1 MKRRSIGMLVVAVA
15 VLLFVI
21 PASGWAGQHG
31 KPLIDNTLIEKAV
44 NPIGLST
51 ETRKAERFKAE
62 NKANVSDEFFE
73 GIRDIWI
80 GLLHPAKFAKDVG
93 TLEAKP
99 AAGKIEIDN
108 TLIEKAVNPIGLS
121 TEARKAERFKAE
133 NKANVSDDFFE
144 GIRDIWIGLLH
155 PAKFGSDLARM
166 PKTK

>member
-1 MKRRSIGMLVVAVA
+1 MCEKSVGRLVVAVA
-15 VLLFVI
+15 VLLLVM
-21 PASGWAGQHG
+21 PAAGWAGQRG
-31 KPLIDNTLIEKAV
+31 KPLIDNTLIEKVV

-99 AAGKIEIDN
+99 VAGKMEFDN
-108 TLIEKAVNPIGLS
+108 TLIEKAVNPFGLS
-121 TEARKAERFKAE
+121 TETRKAEQFKAE

>member
-1 MKRRSIGMLVVAVA
+1 MLMKRRSIGMLVVAVP

-21 PASGWAGQHG
+21 PSSGWAGQHG

-62 NKANVSDEFFE
+62 NKANVS
-73 GIRDIWI
+73 
-80 GLLHPAKFAKDVG
+80 
-93 TLEAKP
+93 T
-99 AAGKIEIDN
+99 
-108 TLIEKAVNPIGLS
+108 
-121 TEARKAERFKAE
+121 
-133 NKANVSDDFFE
+133 DFFE

-155 PAKFGSDLARM
+155 PAKFGSDMARM

>member
-1 MKRRSIGMLVVAVA
+1 MCGKSVGMVVVAVA
-15 VLLFVI
+15 VLLFVH

-44 NPIGLST
+44 NPFGLST
-51 ETRKAERFKAE
+51 EARKAEQFKSE
-62 NKANVSDEFFE
+62 SKANVSTDFFE

-80 GLLHPAKFAKDVG
+80 GLLHPAKFAKEVG

-99 AAGKIEIDN
+99 AAGKMEFDN

-121 TEARKAERFKAE
+121 TEARKAEQFKSE
-133 NKANVSDDFFE
+133 NKANVSTDFFE

-155 PAKFGSDLARM
+155 PAKFGSDMARM